1 MDWGFIL
8 VGDDELEKGNDVF
21 EKDWFVDLFILDVFD
36 ILFLNIGIFGF
47 LLLGLVFLVKV
58 FFFFFL
64 LVWIFVFS

>member
-8 VGDDELEKGNDVF
+8 VGDDEFEKGNDVF

-58 FFFFFL
+58 FFFFFISL
-64 LVWIFVFS
+64 NFCF

>member
-58 FFFFFL
+58 FFFFFISL
-64 LVWIFVFS
+64 NFCF